1 MSFCTWIEAPH
12 VGIPHRITAAIK
24 RETLVSTHTVDES
37 MKQKQFFPCGRS
49 RREFIWQMGGGFAG
63 LALADLL
70 TGDHFFQKHAVA
82 DGLCDELGPLAV
94 KQPHFKPRAKSCI
107 FLMMNGA
114 PSQVD
119 TFDYKPELEKYA
131 GKQLPADKKY
141 INSGGRKVGYL
152 TPAWRKFRPGGESGL
167 LISDYFP
174 HVRQHADKLCV
185 LNSCHTDSHA
195 HGSALVA
202 MNTGKTQVGRPS
214 LGSWSVY
221 GLGSEN
227 SDLPGY
233 VVMLDKRGGPI
244 SGQPN
249 WASGF
254 MPGNFSGT
262 LFRPAGDPILDLSGP
277 AHLTGKAQREQLD
290 LLAAINQQHLAER
303 PGGDELAARISS
315 YELAYRMQSATPEA
329 VDLSKE
335 TTETLK
341 MYGVGEQPTD
351 EYGRNCLIARRL
363 VERGV
368 RFIQLYSGGGHL
380 EETWDAHAGIE
391 SNHGQHAPEVDQP
404 IAALL
409 TDLEQRSLLQDTLV
423 IWGGEFGRMPFSEGK
438 DAAGRNHNPY
448 GFSMWM
454 AGGGVK
460 GGMNF
465 GSTDEFGFEAVENK
479 VHLHDLHATILHL
492 LGLDHELLTYFHQGR
507 DESLTDVGGSV
518 IHDIIA

>member
-1 MSFCTWIEAPH
+1 MN
-12 VGIPHRITAAIK
+12 RK
-24 RETLVSTHTVDES
+24 RR
-37 MKQKQFFPCGRS
+37 FPCGLT
-49 RREFIWQMGGGFAG
+49 RREAVWKMGCGFTG
-63 LALADLL
+63 VALADLL
-70 TGDHFFQKHAVA
+70 AREGFITSNVNAAEARDTNPIAAKKGH
-82 DGLCDELGPLAV
+82 L
-94 KQPHFKPRAKSCI
+94 KPRAKSCI
-107 FLMMNGA
+107 FLTMNGA

-131 GKQLPADKKY
+131 GKQLPADKSY
-141 INSGGRKVGYL
+141 INSGGRKVGFL
-152 TPAWRKFRPGGESGL
+152 TPAWRPFKPGGDSGL
-167 LISDYFP
+167 LVSDYFP
-174 HVRQHADKLCV
+174 NVRKHADKLCV

-202 MNTGKTQVGRPS
+202 MNTGKTQIGRPS

-221 GLGSEN
+221 GLGTEN
-227 SDLPGY
+227 ESLPGY

-254 MPGNFSGT
+254 MPATYSGT

-277 AHLTGKAQREQLD
+277 KHLSRKAQREQLD
-290 LLAAINQQHLAER
+290 FLAEINQRHLAEH
-303 PGGDELAARISS
+303 GGGSDLAARINS

-329 VDLSKE
+329 VDLSEE
-335 TTETLK
+335 TSETLD
-341 MYGVGEQPTD
+341 MYGVGKQPTD

-409 TDLEQRSLLQDTLV
+409 EDLERRSLLDETLV
-423 IWGGEFGRMPFSEGK
+423 IWGGEFGRMPFSEGQN
-438 DAAGRNHNPY
+438 APGRNHNPY

-460 GGMNF
+460 GGMNY
-465 GSTDEFGFEAVENK
+465 GKTDELGFEAVENK
-479 VHLHDLHATILHL
+479 VHLHDLHATILHIM
-492 LGLDHELLTYFHQGR
+492 GLDHELLTYFHQGR
-507 DESLTDVGGSV
+507 QESLTDVHGRV
-518 IHDIIA
+518 ISDILA